1 MPAESIDWV
10 ALRLLAMRPTSNLK
24 FLQHTDWYDRLKDSK
39 CLVEQLELFNE
50 SQFAIKQITSLY
62 QHAEKHLNV
71 IKSIDCDVI
80 SIEDD
85 RYPQLLKEI
94 YDPPVVLFCKGN
106 VRALSEPQIAI
117 VGGRKSSSLAR
128 ATAQRFAQELTKAG
142 LHVSSGLA
150 IGIDYSAHLGAIEAG
165 PGTTIAVMANGPDL
179 VYPQRHQRLAQQILD
194 SGGLLVTE
202 QLPGIQPRP
211 YLFPERNRIISGM
224 SLGTLVV
231 EAAIKSGSLVTARL
245 ALEQGREVFA
255 IPGAITNELARG
267 CHHLSKEGA
276 QLVETVSDIL
286 TSLYLP
292 LTTNV
297 EHEPS
302 IESEDVIICALNQ
315 QNFTADQLA
324 DKLTMPIGQLQSR
337 LVELEI
343 LGIIGREG
351 ARYVVLR

>member
-10 ALRLLAMRPTSNLK
+10 ALRLLAMRPASNLK
-24 FLQHTDWYDRLKDSK
+24 FLKHTDWYDRLKDSK

-128 ATAQRFAQELTKAG
+128 ATAQRFAQELTQSG

-267 CHHLSKEGA
+267 CHHLIKEGA

-292 LTTNV
+292 LTTDT

-302 IESEDVIICALNQ
+302 IESEDPIICALNQ

>member
-1 MPAESIDWV
+1 MPAELIDWV
-10 ALRLLAMRPTSNLK
+10 ALRLLAMRPASNLK
-24 FLQHTDWYDRLKDSK
+24 FIKHSDWPERLKDSK
-39 CLVEQLELFNE
+39 CLIEQLELFNE
-50 SQFAIKQITSLY
+50 SQYAVKQITSLY
-62 QHAEKHLNV
+62 DHAEKHLNV

-80 SIEDD
+80 SIEDV
-85 RYPQLLKEI
+85 RYPQLLKAI
-94 YDPPVVLFCKGN
+94 YDPPVVLFSKGN
-106 VRALSEPQIAI
+106 VRALSEPQVAM

-128 ATAQRFAQELTKAG
+128 ATAKRFAQELTQSG
-142 LHVSSGLA
+142 VHVTSGLA
-150 IGIDYSAHLGAIEAG
+150 IGIDHAAHMGAIQAG
-165 PGTTIAVMANGPDL
+165 PSTTIAVMANGPDL

-267 CHHLSKEGA
+267 CHHLIKEGA
-276 QLVETVSDIL
+276 QLVESVTDIL
-286 TSLYLP
+286 ASLYLP
-292 LTTNV
+292 LSTDRV
-297 EHEPS
+297 EKPH
-302 IESEDVIICALNQ
+302 IETDNPIIHALNQ
-315 QNFTADQLA
+315 QSLTADQLA
-324 DKLTMPIGQLQSR
+324 AKLTIPIGQLQSL

-343 LGIIGREG
+343 SGIIGREG

>member
-1 MPAESIDWV
+1 
-10 ALRLLAMRPTSNLK
+10 
-24 FLQHTDWYDRLKDSK
+24 
-39 CLVEQLELFNE
+39 
-50 SQFAIKQITSLY
+50 
-62 QHAEKHLNV
+62 
-71 IKSIDCDVI
+71 
-80 SIEDD
+80 
-85 RYPQLLKEI
+85 
-94 YDPPVVLFCKGN
+94 
-106 VRALSEPQIAI
+106 
-117 VGGRKSSSLAR
+117 
-128 ATAQRFAQELTKAG
+128 
-142 LHVSSGLA
+142 
-150 IGIDYSAHLGAIEAG
+150 
-165 PGTTIAVMANGPDL
+165 MANGPDL

-267 CHHLSKEGA
+267 CHHLIKEGA

-292 LTTNV
+292 LTTDT

-302 IESEDVIICALNQ
+302 IESEDPIICALNQ